1 MLCAAGVH
9 GGYKPAA
16 DLDFGRRRGKMVGQR
31 WTVSNLLAAAVAQG
45 MDKAAAPVAAAVVLV
60 LVAA

>member
-1 MLCAAGVH
+1 
-9 GGYKPAA
+9 
-16 DLDFGRRRGKMVGQR
+16 MVGQR

-45 MDKAAAPVAAAVVLV
+45 MDMAAAPVAAAVVLV